1 MSLTSENNFNILKSI
16 LSKHPLMKINKE
28 LLFEHLRYEILEMDK
43 NKDKYNNLL
52 DMNKKII
59 YNMNKIN
66 TLSTIKIKPNKKI
79 SNFDLRLKEHQ
90 NEFNS
95 YNNSKPP
102 EINFK
107 DNDELNNYIPTI
119 DETLEKREKELKNIL
134 KSNKKKI
141 TNNLFSKDNFL
152 TNKIINNNE
161 ILNNEESYN
170 KESTNNKTLNN
181 EILSNKIL
189 SNKIDILIKN
199 QNNIIE
205 QLNKILNFV
214 NKSN

>member
-1 MSLTSENNFNILKSI
+1 MNNLDFLK
-16 LSKHPLMKINKE
+16 
-28 LLFEHLRYEILEMDK
+28 
-43 NKDKYNNLL
+43 KYNTYNFSSH
-52 DMNKKII
+52 KVI
-59 YNMNKIN
+59 YNMNQIN